1 MAFLK
6 AIFVPWYTEIINYA
20 PRVPSCFI
28 CQTHK
33 GSARLP
39 GEHFGL
45 TVDKSLLTTPG
56 RANYNYPTPRKCP
69 NFCDAA
75 VFEFASEAISK

>member
-1 MAFLK
+1 MNCSDLLPGYPRAL
-6 AIFVPWYTEIINYA
+6 FVKPI
-20 PRVPSCFI
+20 
-28 CQTHK
+28 K
-33 GSARLP
+33 GVP

-56 RANYNYPTPRKCP
+56 RANYSYPTSRKCL
-69 NFCDAA
+69 NFCEAA